1 MIHGSA
7 AGCNTFSSTVSFTSS
22 SLCKMVC
29 REATAG
35 SSLSLSHDETP
46 DSSSGGF
53 AGGALHAGGLPVQ
66 GRGTLARGKAG
77 SVMKQLIWAEI
88 VPPLDGGGI
97 ERRTVGDRCVRFY
110 RPLPPL
116 IRRAKVW
123 NGLGLIPSRHLAS
136 SLILTVRRRTHLQ
149 PRPLRVRQAGRG

>member
-1 MIHGSA
+1 MA
-7 AGCNTFSSTVSFTSS
+7 RQREAMLFTTSM
-22 SLCKMVC
+22 CKMVWK
-29 REATAG
+29 ATAG

-66 GRGTLARGKAG
+66 GRGTLASRGKAG

-110 RPLPPL
+110 RPLPP
-116 IRRAKVW
+116 
-123 NGLGLIPSRHLAS
+123 
-136 SLILTVRRRTHLQ
+136 
-149 PRPLRVRQAGRG
+149 

>member
-1 MIHGSA
+1 
-7 AGCNTFSSTVSFTSS
+7 
-22 SLCKMVC
+22 MVC

-110 RPLPPL
+110 RPLPP
-116 IRRAKVW
+116 
-123 NGLGLIPSRHLAS
+123 
-136 SLILTVRRRTHLQ
+136 
-149 PRPLRVRQAGRG
+149 

>member
-1 MIHGSA
+1 MA
-7 AGCNTFSSTVSFTSS
+7 RQREAMLFTTSM
-22 SLCKMVC
+22 CKMVWK
-29 REATAG
+29 ATAG

-66 GRGTLARGKAG
+66 GRGTLASRGKAG

-110 RPLPPL
+110 RPPPPPDSTVESL
-116 IRRAKVW
+116 ERPRTDSEP
-123 NGLGLIPSRHLAS
+123 PSCFQLNPNSEEENPPSTEAPAS
-136 SLILTVRRRTHLQ
+136 QTGWAR
-149 PRPLRVRQAGRG
+149 LR

>member
-1 MIHGSA
+1 MA
-7 AGCNTFSSTVSFTSS
+7 RQREAMLFTT
-22 SLCKMVC
+22 SLCKMVWK
-29 REATAG
+29 ATAG

-110 RPLPPL
+110 RPPPPL

-136 SLILTVRRRTHLQ
+136 SSILTVRRRTHLQ